1 MILVLRATRVR
12 LRVMDLRPYMPVD
25 RDACLAIFDSNTPQF
40 FDPGERATF
49 EAFLDRLDGHYV
61 VMEHEGALVGCGGY
75 TITAEERLASLVWGM
90 VRRDSHKL
98 GLGRYLLLFRL
109 REIGKSGD
117 IQLVHLDTSQ
127 RAAPFFERQGFK
139 VIRVVPDGYGNG
151 LDRVEMVK
159 KLIVC
164 A

>member
-12 LRVMDLRPYMPVD
+12 LRVMDLRSYLPVD

-49 EAFLDRLDGHYV
+49 EAFLDRPDGHYV

-98 GLGRYLLLFRL
+98 GLGRYLLLFR
-109 REIGKSGD
+109 
-117 IQLVHLDTSQ
+117 
-127 RAAPFFERQGFK
+127 AAPFFERQGFK